1 MRADGLAA
9 NMVDVGKGNQVELEN
24 RMKRSASVLFQNARL
39 AFPDF
44 MAEGSLL
51 VEDGRIA
58 GIWVEQEAPVL
69 PGSPRVVDCQNLIL
83 APGLVDIHNHG
94 GKTHDFV
101 GADAEGNNLALRFHA
116 EQGVT
121 AMLATVM
128 TETHEQ
134 MSAALKMLGDQHAA
148 GELHPNFLGIHI
160 EGPYFHP
167 DKRGAHKL
175 ECLRDPVR
183 SEYEHFWNLSRGL
196 IRIFTHAP
204 ERKGSAEFCQF
215 FHERGCVPTIGHTR
229 ATMLEIRRA
238 GAYGARH
245 FVHANNAIDWPLRK
259 PRPDGWLG
267 TEMMGMGTLLSHTA
281 FTGEVISDGFH
292 LPVEM
297 IRLIITAKGSDQVAI
312 VSDACPA
319 AGCEPGEYVQGGLR
333 ITLRENG
340 MVVSGTGGMDGSD
353 VPPLGGSAT
362 TQLMMIRNYMKWG
375 FGLLMP
381 LKMSTAVPARIT
393 GEGRKGMLRVGNE
406 ADLILIDEE
415 ARLHA
420 TLIGGKRVHAAA
432 ESPLSA
438 ALD

>member
-1 MRADGLAA
+1 MPSKAT
-9 NMVDVGKGNQVELEN
+9 
-24 RMKRSASVLFQNARL
+24 LFKNARL

-44 MAEGSLL
+44 LAEGALL
-51 VEDGRIA
+51 VEGKRITAVWVNEDAAHAPA
-58 GIWVEQEAPVL
+58 GTRVL
-69 PGSPRVVDCQNLIL
+69 DCENRIL

-101 GADAEGNNLALRFHA
+101 GADAKGNNVALRFHL
-116 EQGVT
+116 ENGVT
-121 AMLATVM
+121 SMLATVM

-134 MSAALKMLGDQHAA
+134 MSAALKLLGEQHSVD
-148 GELHPNFLGIHI
+148 ELESNFLGIHI

-183 SEYEHFWNLSRGL
+183 SEYERFWDLSRGL

-204 ERKGSAEFCQF
+204 ERKGSPEFCAF

-229 ATMLEIRRA
+229 ATMLEIRRV

-267 TEMMGMGTLLSHTA
+267 TELMGMGALLTHSA
-281 FTGEVISDGFH
+281 FSGEIISDGYH

-297 IRLIITAKGSDQVAI
+297 IRLILNAKGTDNVAI

-319 AGCEPGEYVQGGLR
+319 AGCAPGEYVQGGLK
-333 ITLRENG
+333 IILRENG
-340 MVVSGTGGMDGSD
+340 LVLSGGGAMGEAN

-362 TQLMMIRNYMKWG
+362 TQLAMIKNYVNWG
-375 FGLLMP
+375 FGLTTP
-381 LKMSTAVPARIT
+381 LKMSTAVPARII
-393 GEGRKGMLRVGNE
+393 GEARKGVLRVGND
-406 ADLILIDEE
+406 ADLIVLDDEVQ
-415 ARLHA
+415 LHGVM
-420 TLIGGKRVHAAA
+420 IGGNPKWN
-432 ESPLSA
+432 SPEFPME
-438 ALD
+438 

>member
-1 MRADGLAA
+1 MKTDHAA
-9 NMVDVGKGNQVELEN
+9 T
-24 RMKRSASVLFQNARL
+24 LFTNAQL

-44 MAEGSLL
+44 LLEGELL
-51 VEDGRIA
+51 VESGSIAAIAVGEKLSSVPSSARRI
-58 GIWVEQEAPVL
+58 
-69 PGSPRVVDCQNLIL
+69 DCQGQIL

-101 GADAEGNNLALRFHA
+101 AANAEGNNVALKFHA
-116 EQGVT
+116 EHGVT
-121 AMLATVM
+121 SMLATVM

-134 MSAALKMLGDQHAA
+134 MSAALKTLGDQYAA
-148 GELHPNFLGIHI
+148 RELHPNFLGIHI

-183 SEYEHFWNLSRGL
+183 SEYEKFWDLSRGL

-204 ERKGSAEFCQF
+204 ERKGTPEFCQF

-238 GAYGARH
+238 AAYGARH

-259 PRPDGWLG
+259 PRPEGWLG
-267 TEMMGMGTLLSHTA
+267 TELMGMGTLLSHSA
-281 FTGEVISDGFH
+281 FTGEIISDGFH

-297 IRLIITAKGSDQVAI
+297 IRLIITAKGTDQIAI

-319 AGCEPGEYVQGGLR
+319 AGCTPGEYIQGGLK
-333 ITLRENG
+333 IILKDDG
-340 MVVSGTGGMDGSD
+340 LVISGTGAMDGSG

-362 TQLMMIRNYMKWG
+362 TQLAMIRNYIKWG
-375 FGLLMP
+375 FGLVAP
-381 LKMSTAVPARIT
+381 LKMSTTVPARII
-393 GEGRKGMLRVGNE
+393 GESKRGLLRAGNI
-406 ADLILIDEE
+406 ADLILIDEQ
-415 ARLHA
+415 ANLLA
-420 TLIGGKRVHAAA
+420 TIIAGNLVHQQSSFAV
-432 ESPLSA
+432 
-438 ALD
+438 